1 MKRIFTKV
9 KAKIHIDD
17 NWGFGLLISTGGI
30 GFMLFNIIFEVDWK

>member
-30 GFMLFNIIFEVDWK
+30 GLMVLNIIIEVDWK